1 MKIWRSISTVSS
13 TKIKNYIIDIGGDIF
28 VKGHNKNNTD
38 WVIGIENPKLDEKLI
53 KEIITVSNKG
63 VATSGDY
70 KNYFSKNG
78 TKYSH
83 IINPKNGMPITHST
97 KSVTV
102 VYKNAMSADGWAT
115 AMLAM
120 GSKVGLQVAENEKIA
135 VMFVDEVEDKL
146 LKIKSSQ
153 FKNLYK

>member
-1 MKIWRSISTVSS
+1 M
-13 TKIKNYIIDIGGDIF
+13 
-28 VKGHNKNNTD
+28 
-38 WVIGIENPKLDEKLI
+38 I

-83 IINPKNGMPITHST
+83 IINPKNGMPISHST

-120 GSKVGLQVAENEKIA
+120 GSKVGLKVAENEKIA

-153 FKNLYK
+153 FKKLNK